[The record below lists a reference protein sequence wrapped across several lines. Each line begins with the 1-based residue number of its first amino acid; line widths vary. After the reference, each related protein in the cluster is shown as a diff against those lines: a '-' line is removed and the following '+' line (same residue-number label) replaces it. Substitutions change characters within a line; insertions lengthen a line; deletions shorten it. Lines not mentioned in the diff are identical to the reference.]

1 MKTKRVLWTRSGFE
15 IPGVGVTKEDMKSKP
30 LPIAQA
36 EEFIKRGLAK
46 DITAKAPKPDIKKGD
61 KA

>member
-1 MKTKRVLWTRSGFE
+1 MKTKRVLWIRSGFE
-15 IPGVGVTKEDMKSKP
+15 IPGVGVTKEDEKSKP
-30 LPIAQA
+30 IPIAQA

-46 DITAKAPKPDIKKGD
+46 DIVIEAPKSDIKKGD